1 MINTTNIKIA
11 KKYEHMISHIES
23 EGYGKE
29 KVYVVTL
36 KEGYMFLNMECGTL
50 IAPTVA
56 EVLYY
61 VRNEIVED
69 DLSINTTETNSNNK
83 DESEKTLSEIIEMK
97 KETIK
102 VMKSNKFTALANAKE
117 IKIMEEHIKELESQ
131 LPKEPI
137 KDRIKEND
145 LIAFIEFVH
154 GEAFVNFAIKKKSCS
169 AFGYN
174 LKGKT
179 IPYKFLSSKN
189 KRLDK
194 FAMTHRGSKVWDYG
208 HYCFSGCEN
217 KLTTSEMANLV
228 RPFVN
233 HVFILKDG
241 AIISDEIL
249 RYRDI

>member
-69 DLSINTTETNSNNK
+69 DLSIKATETNSDKK

-117 IKIMEEHIKELESQ
+117 IKIMEEHIRELESK
-131 LPKEPI
+131 LSKKPI

-145 LIAFIEFVH
+145 LVAFIEFAH
-154 GEAFVNFAIKKKSCS
+154 GEAFVNFAIKKESCS
-169 AFGYN
+169 AFGYT

-179 IPYKFLSSKN
+179 IPYKFLSTKN
-189 KRLDK
+189 KKLDA
-194 FAMTHRGSKVWDYG
+194 FAITHRGSKVWDYG
-208 HYCFSGCEN
+208 HYCFSGYEN
-217 KLTTSEMANLV
+217 KLTADEMAKLV
-228 RPFVN
+228 KPFAN